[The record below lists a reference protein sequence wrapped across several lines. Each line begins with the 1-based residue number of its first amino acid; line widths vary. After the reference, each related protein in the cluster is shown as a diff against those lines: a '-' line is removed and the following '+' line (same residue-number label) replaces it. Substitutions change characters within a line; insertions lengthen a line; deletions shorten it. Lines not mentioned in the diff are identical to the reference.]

1 MSSALLKQVIVAL
14 LRRSLRSFNS
24 WVERFSM
31 LRDPQ
36 ISRVFAEMAAHPGAP
51 RTIQSLART
60 AALSGLS
67 FVARFT
73 NRQVDRR

>member
-1 MSSALLKQVIVAL
+1 MGTNDDARDPSAAESSALLKQVIVAL
-14 LRRSLRSFNS
+14 LRRSLGSFNS

-51 RTIQSLART
+51 HSI
-60 AALSGLS
+60 
-67 FVARFT
+67 
-73 NRQVDRR
+73 